1 MVTHRGPRHTGLGGN
16 LELGDERN
24 GAGGFKR
31 LGDPKVLLERDF
43 KKTCFGELVD
53 WQRFPVSLQTSKNAL
68 QRYTIYK

>member
-24 GAGGFKR
+24 AFAGNER
-31 LGDPKVLLERDF
+31 LGDPKVLLVREF

-53 WQRFPVSLQTSKNAL
+53 RQRFPVSS
-68 QRYTIYK
+68 

>member
-24 GAGGFKR
+24 VVSEIKS
-31 LGDPKVLLERDF
+31 LGEPKVLLVREF

-53 WQRFPVSLQTSKNAL
+53 RQPTPVSSQTSKNAL